1 VRGCLAQ
8 RYQELPIAAG
18 AANRGAL
25 VEVLSTGDGETWTII
40 IFSPDGEAGKVAIGK
55 NWRAPP

>member
-1 VRGCLAQ
+1 
-8 RYQELPIAAG
+8 
-18 AANRGAL
+18 
-25 VEVLSTGDGETWTII
+25 VLSTGDGETWTII